1 MSESSNFRFCYNKL
15 HRYPPFRNLQAFQKA
30 SSRTRIVVMTL
41 TRRIIILLKSCSA
54 TLSEWLMNTRRHR
67 GQWSWWVSLLGTG
80 RWGFLPCLVLACTR
94 RLLYQL
100 TVSRSDFSRHL
111 PLTTVVV
118 SETLNEYTSCKQ
130 IRFAV
135 WLIALQTDTRLSIW
149 REGFSLFGACLY
161 YWFAC
166 ARFLAHAQF
175 SIVCEPIV
183 SRFRYCACK

>member
-67 GQWSWWVSLLGTG
+67 GQWSWWVSLL
-80 RWGFLPCLVLACTR
+80 VLACIR
-94 RLLYQL
+94 RLLYHL
-100 TVSRSDFSRHL
+100 ILSWCDFSRHL

-130 IRFAV
+130 MRFAV